1 MGSTWQSLLDELVRV
16 RDMDF
21 RTEPERD
28 QARRDTL
35 EWIVQ
40 TILEKLR
47 DEERQ
52 AGIDGRAA
60 FASAIAQVDATKP
73 PR

>member
-1 MGSTWQSLLDELVRV
+1 MGSTWEGLLKELVEC
-16 RDMDF
+16 RDRDY

-28 QARRDTL
+28 EARRNNL

-47 DEERQ
+47 DAEKQ
-52 AGIDGRAA
+52 NA
-60 FASAIAQVDATKP
+60 
-73 PR
+73 

>member
-21 RTEPERD
+21 RSDPERD
-28 QARRDTL
+28 KAQRDTL

-47 DEERQ
+47 D
-52 AGIDGRAA
+52 AD
-60 FASAIAQVDATKP
+60 V
-73 PR
+73 

>member
-21 RTEPERD
+21 RSDPERE

-35 EWIVQ
+35 EYVVQ
-40 TILEKLR
+40 TMLEKLR
-47 DEERQ
+47 DAE
-52 AGIDGRAA
+52 D
-60 FASAIAQVDATKP
+60 VL
-73 PR
+73 